1 MDKTGPSLCNNRNGC
16 SQKENNVPRQMG
28 WYTYLLFRNLV
39 VLDLTW
45 FGTFVTQYDGK
56 ATSWQ
61 SYIFAIMA
69 KLHHGKATSWQS
81 CICQYL
87 NSWTSIT
94 HTNHRDN
101 LYDETLVWSLWS
113 HTDTKKTGADNYV
126 TELSNK
132 DVVDVVEIDPRQ
144 ANTCSN
150 GSNSTITTT
159 QQLRRLGSI
168 LQSSFFVIISIVT
181 WKNRRIKVAQKWFH

>member
-1 MDKTGPSLCNNRNGC
+1 MVVAKNKTMYPGRWGGIPTFFF
-16 SQKENNVPRQMG
+16 EI
-28 WYTYLLFRNLV
+28 LLYWTW
-39 VLDLTW
+39 LDLELLWPNT
-45 FGTFVTQYDGK
+45 
-56 ATSWQ
+56 
-61 SYIFAIMA
+61 MA
-69 KLHHGKATSWQS
+69 KLHHGKATSVN
-81 CICQYL
+81 I
-87 NSWTSIT
+87 WTLGPPS

-132 DVVDVVEIDPRQ
+132 DVVDVEEIDPRQ